1 MAVSLATGDR
11 IADISPHHQQSVIQ
25 TISTGL
31 FGNAINTKDVEMTLK
46 LLRELIEIQIVTSD
60 NPRRL
65 LRANASSF
73 SRLYHRLNESMFSAK
88 IFLTAALF
96 QPIMSVLTE
105 TDTILDVDPQK
116 IIKGFSSKERI
127 RRWVSTSLMA

>member
-1 MAVSLATGDR
+1 MS
-11 IADISPHHQQSVIQ
+11 DITPSHMNSITQ

-31 FGNAINTKDVEMTLK
+31 FGNAINTKDVEMILK

-73 SRLYHRLNESMFSAK
+73 SRIYHRLNESMFSAK

-105 TDTILDVDPQK
+105 TDTILDVDPQNV
-116 IIKGFSSKERI
+116 IQRFSIKERI
-127 RRWVSTSLMA
+127 RRYVSF